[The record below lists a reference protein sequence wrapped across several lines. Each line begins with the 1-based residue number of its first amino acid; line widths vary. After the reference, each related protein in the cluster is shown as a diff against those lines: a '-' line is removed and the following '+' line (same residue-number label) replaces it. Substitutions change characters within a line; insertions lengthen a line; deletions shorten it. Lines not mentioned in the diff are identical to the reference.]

1 MMTTDSRNTTTASRL
16 PLRLATL
23 LVCAVFPL
31 IWIGGLVTSR
41 SAGMAVPDWPNTY
54 GYNLFLYP
62 LETWIEGSRDI
73 FIEHGHRLF
82 AAVVGMLT
90 IALVVAAYRSDLPP
104 WLRRMAYWALALV
117 LFQGVLGGLRV
128 VLAKETLAMVHGCVG
143 PLFFVYC
150 VAMRHFIARSY
161 AGPTDADERSQAAVP
176 TGDALVAI
184 QKLHRLAIVTSVLAY
199 VQLVLGAVVRHTP
212 HMAGDVT
219 PSFFRA
225 AVLFHLFM
233 AAVLTVHIV
242 QLAVRSFRASS
253 KYGAAGVSGPAV
265 ALLGFIVVQL
275 LLGVST
281 WVVNYGFPQFAARWS
296 LTPEVAIEAQS
307 FAQLVITTAHVA
319 VGSLI
324 VAVSTTLALH
334 ARVALLEPRS
344 VVASSPV
351 RSTTIYSR
359 SLPAFGSILSSEGAI

>member
-1 MMTTDSRNTTTASRL
+1 MTTDSRNPTTASRL
-16 PLRLATL
+16 PLWLATL

-62 LETWIEGSRDI
+62 LETWIDGSRDI
-73 FIEHGHRLF
+73 FIEHGHRLY
-82 AAVVGMLT
+82 AAIVGMLT
-90 IALVVAAYRSDLPP
+90 IGLVVAAYRSSLPRR
-104 WLRRMAYWALALV
+104 LRLMAYWALALV
-117 LFQGVLGGLRV
+117 IFQGVLGGLRV
-128 VLAKETLAMVHGCVG
+128 VLAKETLAMIHGCVG

-150 VAMRHFIARSY
+150 VSMRHFIARAFATS
-161 AGPTDADERSQAAVP
+161 TDHGAAATAAVP
-176 TGDALVAI
+176 TGDALAGL
-184 QKLHRLAIVTSVLAY
+184 QRLYRLAIVTSALAY

-212 HMAGDVT
+212 HMAGEVT

-242 QLAVRSFRASS
+242 QLAVRSFRASA
-253 KYGAAGVSGPAV
+253 KFGAVGVAGPAG

-281 WVVNYGFPQFAARWS
+281 WFVNYGLPQFAARWS

-324 VAVSTTLALH
+324 VAVATTLALH
-334 ARVALLEPRS
+334 ARAVVLEPS
-344 VVASSPV
+344 TAPASAPA
-351 RSTTIYSR
+351 RTTALFSC
-359 SLPAFGSILSSEGAI
+359 SLPAFGAALSSEGAL

>member
-1 MMTTDSRNTTTASRL
+1 MTNAPHNTMTASAW
-16 PLRLATL
+16 PLRLTTV

-31 IWIGGLVTSR
+31 IWVGGLVTSGD
-41 SAGMAVPDWPNTY
+41 AGMAVPDWPNTY

-62 LETWIEGSRDI
+62 WHKSPNWGIA
-73 FIEHGHRLF
+73 IEHGHRLL
-82 AAVVGMLT
+82 ASAIGLITILVAV
-90 IALVVAAYRSDLPP
+90 S
-104 WLRRMAYWALALV
+104 LRRSNAPSGLCKMAYWAVALV
-117 LFQGVLGGLRV
+117 IFQGVLGGMRV

-150 VAMRHFIARSY
+150 VALRHFTAHWF
-161 AGPTDADERSQAAVP
+161 ADEAEGHDRASAATP
-176 TGDALVAI
+176 TIDALAAI
-184 QKLHRLAIVTSVLAY
+184 RKLYRLAIVTSALAY

-212 HMAGDVT
+212 HMSGDVT

-253 KYGAAGVSGPAV
+253 KFGAAGVSGPA
-265 ALLGFIVVQL
+265 ATLLGFIFAQL

-307 FAQLVITTAHVA
+307 FAQLVITTGHVA

-334 ARVALLEPRS
+334 ARVALTQPCS
-344 VVASSPV
+344 VPAGSAV
-351 RSTTIYSR
+351 RSTSLFPR
-359 SLPAFGSILSSEGAI
+359 SLPAFGSILSSEVAV

>member
-1 MMTTDSRNTTTASRL
+1 MTDAAQKTTTASRL
-16 PLRLATL
+16 PLWLATL

-90 IALVVAAYRSDLPP
+90 ILLVVAAYRSDLPP
-104 WLRRMAYWALALV
+104 RLRRMAYWALALV
-117 LFQGVLGGLRV
+117 IFQGVLGGLRV
-128 VLAKETLAMVHGCVG
+128 VLAKETLAMIHGCVG

-150 VAMRHFIARSY
+150 VAMRHFIARAFARSTVDGERAPAALRP
-161 AGPTDADERSQAAVP
+161 AGT
-176 TGDALVAI
+176 ALAGL
-184 QKLHRLAIVTSVLAY
+184 QRLYRLAIVTSALAY

-253 KYGAAGVSGPAV
+253 QFGAVGVAGPGA
-265 ALLGFIVVQL
+265 ALLGFVVVQL

-296 LTPEVAIEAQS
+296 FTPEAAIEAQG

-334 ARVALLEPRS
+334 ARAAVLEP
-344 VVASSPV
+344 APIGATSPA
-351 RSTTIYSR
+351 RSTEHFSR
-359 SLPAFGSILSSEGAI
+359 VLPIFGSVLASEGAL

>member
-1 MMTTDSRNTTTASRL
+1 MTIDSRNTTTASVW
-16 PLRLATL
+16 PLRLTTV

-31 IWIGGLVTSR
+31 IWVGGLVS
-41 SAGMAVPDWPNTY
+41 SGDAGMAVPDWPNTY

-62 LETWIEGSRDI
+62 WHKSPNWGIA
-73 FIEHGHRLF
+73 IEHGHRLLASAIGLITIF
-82 AAVVGMLT
+82 AAV
-90 IALVVAAYRSDLPP
+90 ALRRSESPA
-104 WLRRMAYWALALV
+104 WLRKMAYWAIALV
-117 LFQGVLGGLRV
+117 IFQGVLGGMRV

-150 VAMRHFIARSY
+150 VALRHFTARSFASAA
-161 AGPTDADERSQAAVP
+161 AGRDEAFASVP
-176 TGDALVAI
+176 TGDALTAI
-184 QKLHRLAIVTSVLAY
+184 QKLYRLAIVTSVLAY

-212 HMAGDVT
+212 HMAGEVT

-233 AAVLTVHIV
+233 AAVLTVHIA

-253 KYGAAGVSGPAV
+253 KFGAAGVSGPAV
-265 ALLGFIVVQL
+265 ALLGFITVQL

-296 LTPEVAIEAQS
+296 LTPAVALEAQS

-334 ARVALLEPRS
+334 ARVALLQPCS
-344 VVASSPV
+344 ALASSPA
-351 RSTTIYSR
+351 RTTTLCTY
-359 SLPAFGSILSSEGAI
+359 SLPAFGAILSSEGAL

>member
-1 MMTTDSRNTTTASRL
+1 MTNASRNTTTASSL
-16 PLRLATL
+16 PLRLATI

-31 IWIGGLVTSR
+31 IWVGGLVTS
-41 SAGMAVPDWPNTY
+41 SDAGMAVPDWPSTY

-62 LETWIEGSRDI
+62 WQTWLFGPWDI
-73 FIEHGHRLF
+73 FVEHGHRLF
-82 AAVVGMLT
+82 AAGVGLLT
-90 IALVVAAYRSDLPP
+90 IVLAWSIRRSDVPT
-104 WLRRMAYWALALV
+104 WLRTMAYWAVAFV
-117 LFQGVLGGLRV
+117 IFQGVLGGLRV

-143 PLFFVYC
+143 PLFFIYC
-150 VAMRHFIARSY
+150 VALRHFIARSFVSAADVERLPAATSSSETL
-161 AGPTDADERSQAAVP
+161 AGLQR
-176 TGDALVAI
+176 LY
-184 QKLHRLAIVTSVLAY
+184 RLAIVTSALAY

-212 HMAGDVT
+212 HMAGEVT

-242 QLAVRSFRASS
+242 QLVVRSFRASS
-253 KYGAAGVSGPAV
+253 KFGAVGVAGPAA
-265 ALLGFIVVQL
+265 ALLGFLVVQL

-307 FAQLVITTAHVA
+307 FMQLLITTAHVA

-324 VAVSTTLALH
+324 VALSTTLALH
-334 ARVALLEPRS
+334 ARVATLQPRTIEAPS
-344 VVASSPV
+344 PARASAAIS
-351 RSTTIYSR
+351 RST
-359 SLPAFGSILSSEGAI
+359 SLLFRPALASEGAL